1 MNIRKGLLRLTVV
14 LSVLVGTMIPLCQE
28 WFFAKS
34 EVDIDLPQN
43 WKRMSIQE
51 KLNGLD
57 GLLSKKAT
65 FPLVSEIKQ
74 LSIRRQLKK
83 MIVGKQDEVLR
94 DGFGYSFGFR
104 FYVGWEELSLLG
116 LMGFGSVWMIYGL
129 VRVVPSLIPHSHI
142 IHFPSTPLDR
152 PVESLNFPV
161 WGEPVDPASR
171 LRITIFGFLAL
182 EEGSKRPRK
191 PGAAWID

>member
-1 MNIRKGLLRLTVV
+1 MNTRKDILKLTLA
-14 LSVLVGTMIPLCQE
+14 LSILVGTMAPLCHE
-28 WFFAKS
+28 RIFDND

-57 GLLSKKAT
+57 GLLSRNAPFPMAT
-65 FPLVSEIKQ
+65 KIKQ
-74 LSIRRQLKK
+74 LNIRRQLKK
-83 MIVGKQDEVLR
+83 MIVDKKDEVLR
-94 DGFGYSFGFR
+94 DGYGYRFGFR